1 MSHFKIYRIN
11 HYDPQIIGRK
21 KRRQAILYGAMYTVF
36 MALLQ
41 IGLNIFHIDFD
52 LLFLALLPP
61 ILGIF
66 LYLHFRFKSD
76 LKQIKTI
83 GEIEFTRTTIKKRI
97 GDSMTE
103 YEFNSIEKIE
113 LQKHIPALS
122 AGISEGGYFSYI
134 LKIIF
139 LDSTSESLVVSD
151 KPTDKRIKISI
162 LDTMKTLK
170 KFIKPEIII
179 KL

>member
-1 MSHFKIYRIN
+1 MSQFKIYRIN

-21 KRRQAILYGAMYTVF
+21 KRRQAILYGAMSTVF
-36 MALLQ
+36 ITLLQ
-41 IGLNIFHIDFD
+41 IGLGIFHFKFA
-52 LLFLALLPP
+52 LLFFVLLPP
-61 ILGIF
+61 ILGIS
-66 LYLHFRFKSD
+66 LYLHLKFKSD

-97 GDSMTE
+97 GDSLTE
-103 YEFNSIEKIE
+103 YKINSIEKIE

-122 AGISEGGYFSYI
+122 ASISKGGYFSYI

-139 LDSTSESLVVSD
+139 LDSTSEFLVVSD
-151 KPTDKRIKISI
+151 KPTDKRINLSVV
-162 LDTMKTLK
+162 DTLKTLK

>member
-1 MSHFKIYRIN
+1 MSQFRIYQIN
-11 HYDPQIIGRK
+11 HYDPCMVGRK
-21 KRRQAILYGAMYTVF
+21 KRRQAILYGAMSTVF
-36 MALLQ
+36 ITLLQ
-41 IGLNIFHIDFD
+41 IGLGIFHFKFA
-52 LLFLALLPP
+52 LLFFVLLPP
-61 ILGIF
+61 ILGIS
-66 LYLHFRFKSD
+66 LYLHLIFKSA

-97 GDSMTE
+97 GDTLVE
-103 YEFNSIEKIE
+103 YEVNSIEKIE

-122 AGISEGGYFSYI
+122 AGISKGGYFSYI
-134 LKIIF
+134 IKIIF

-151 KPTDKRIKISI
+151 KPVDKRVNLSI
-162 LDTMKTLK
+162 VDTMKTLK